1 MARETPGVEEMG
13 TCVLFKLDKQLFRRN
28 TRGVSSVTMT
38 ECQFADDVAL
48 LATTREAAEL
58 AINAYQS
65 VAKSLGLNVSL
76 TKTKFMIAGVD
87 IAQEKKAPIEVEGGV
102 IGYVEIFQYLHC

>member
-1 MARETPGVEEMG
+1 M
-13 TCVLFKLDKQLFRRN
+13 LFKLDKQLIRRN
-28 TRGVSSVTMT
+28 TRGASSVIIT

-65 VAKSLGLNVSL
+65 VAKSLWLNVSL
-76 TKTKFMIAGVD
+76 TKTKFMVAGVD
-87 IAQEKKAPIEVEGGV
+87 ITQGEKAPIEVEGGV
-102 IGYVEIFQYLHC
+102 IDYVENFQY

>member
-1 MARETPGVEEMG
+1 M
-13 TCVLFKLDKQLFRRN
+13 FKLDKQLFRRN
-28 TRGVSSVTMT
+28 TRGASSVTVT

-48 LATTREAAEL
+48 LATTREAAEF

-76 TKTKFMIAGVD
+76 TKTLWLLVLTLQRRRRCLLK
-87 IAQEKKAPIEVEGGV
+87 
-102 IGYVEIFQYLHC
+102 